1 MQPTAATNTAAISA
15 AEVGRRL
22 ANGEQGQAIAKEL
35 GLTETA
41 FSKLRSTY
49 YHAYI
54 NLLKAEAEQAKADA
68 DKAKQMATQLQGT
81 KEGLQKSC
89 ERLQVELNQLQV
101 VASGV
106 QVNSEQLQVVET
118 NLQLTT
124 ERLRQSE
131 TNLQVVSENLQ
142 AKGEQLQVTET
153 NLHEV
158 TRRLQVSETNLQ
170 TVTSQ
175 LQANASRLQIV
186 ETERETI
193 AANLQVIE
201 TERDRLATELQAVT
215 VERDGLATDLQA
227 GRKSIAEQQVLTHPR
242 FLLWAIIGFEGYNAW
257 QLFSNMQLQM
267 FPFVMAMV
275 FALFFGL
282 ASVTAL
288 AANHRWG
295 VWVCVASAF
304 VSNAIHANLFVA
316 PSLAGGF
323 YTLLPCVLV
332 YLFADMY
339 KNKNNSLTI

>member
-1 MQPTAATNTAAISA
+1 MQPTTTATNTAAISA

-89 ERLQVELNQLQV
+89 ERLQVELNQLQ
-101 VASGV
+101 
-106 QVNSEQLQVVET
+106 
-118 NLQLTT
+118 
-124 ERLRQSE
+124 QSA
-131 TNLQVVSENLQ
+131 TNLQ

-153 NLHEV
+153 NLQAMAS
-158 TRRLQVSETNLQ
+158 RLQQSETNLQ
-170 TVTSQ
+170 VVSERLQAKASQ
-175 LQANASRLQIV
+175 LQV
-186 ETERETI
+186 METERNQI
-193 AANLQVIE
+193 ASDLQVIE

>member
-1 MQPTAATNTAAISA
+1 MQPTTTATNTAAISA

-54 NLLKAEAEQAKADA
+54 SQLKAEAEQAKDETV
-68 DKAKQMATQLQGT
+68 KAKQTASQLQGT

-89 ERLQVELNQLQV
+89 ERLQVELNQLQ
-101 VASGV
+101 
-106 QVNSEQLQVVET
+106 
-118 NLQLTT
+118 
-124 ERLRQSE
+124 QSA
-131 TNLQVVSENLQ
+131 TNLQ
-142 AKGEQLQVTET
+142 AKGEQLQV
-153 NLHEV
+153 
-158 TRRLQVSETNLQ
+158 
-170 TVTSQ
+170 
-175 LQANASRLQIV
+175 V
-186 ETERETI
+186 ETERNQI
-193 AANLQVIE
+193 ASDLQVIE
-201 TERDRLATELQAVT
+201 TERDRLVIKLQAVT
-215 VERDGLATDLQA
+215 VERDGLVTELQA

-267 FPFVMAMV
+267 FPFVMAVV
-275 FALFFGL
+275 FATFFGL

-304 VSNAIHANLFVA
+304 VSNAIHANLFVT

-339 KNKNNSLTI
+339 KKINIY

>member
-1 MQPTAATNTAAISA
+1 MQQQPAAAITS

-41 FSKLRSTY
+41 FSRLRSSY
-49 YHAYI
+49 YDAYI
-54 NLLKAEAEQAKADA
+54 NLLKVEAEQAKADA
-68 DKAKQMATQLQGT
+68 NKAKQMANQLQGT

-89 ERLQVELNQLQV
+89 ERLQVELNQLQ
-101 VASGV
+101 
-106 QVNSEQLQVVET
+106 
-118 NLQLTT
+118 
-124 ERLRQSE
+124 QSA
-131 TNLQVVSENLQ
+131 TNLQ

-153 NLHEV
+153 NLQAMAS
-158 TRRLQVSETNLQ
+158 RLQQSETKLQ

-175 LQANASRLQIV
+175 LQAKGEQLQVV
-186 ETERETI
+186 ETERNQI
-193 AANLQVIE
+193 ASDLQVIE
-201 TERDRLATELQAVT
+201 TERDRLVIKLQAVT
-215 VERDGLATDLQA
+215 VERDGLVTELQA

-339 KNKNNSLTI
+339 KNKNKNLTI

>member
-1 MQPTAATNTAAISA
+1 MQPTTTATNTAAISA

-89 ERLQVELNQLQV
+89 ERLQVELNQLQ
-101 VASGV
+101 
-106 QVNSEQLQVVET
+106 
-118 NLQLTT
+118 
-124 ERLRQSE
+124 QSA
-131 TNLQVVSENLQ
+131 TNLQ

-153 NLHEV
+153 NLQAMAS
-158 TRRLQVSETNLQ
+158 RLQQSETNLQ

-175 LQANASRLQIV
+175 LQAKASRLQVV

-339 KNKNNSLTI
+339 KVKNNS

>member
-1 MQPTAATNTAAISA
+1 MAQAQTNNNTSA
-15 AEVGRRL
+15 EIGKRL
-22 ANGEQGQAIAKEL
+22 ANGEQAQKIAAEFRM
-35 GLTETA
+35 TETA
-41 FSKLRSTY
+41 FSRSRSQY
-49 YHAYI
+49 YEAYI
-54 NLLKAEAEQAKADA
+54 ASLQAELNAAQTT
-68 DKAKQMATQLQGT
+68 ATQLQGT

-89 ERLQVELNQLQV
+89 ERLQKSYDQLQ
-101 VASGV
+101 
-106 QVNSEQLQVVET
+106 
-118 NLQLTT
+118 
-124 ERLRQSE
+124 QSA
-131 TNLQVVSENLQ
+131 TNLQ

-153 NLHEV
+153 NLQSMAS
-158 TRRLQVSETNLQ
+158 RLQQSETKLQ

-175 LQANASRLQIV
+175 LQAKASQLQVV
-186 ETERETI
+186 ETERNQI
-193 AANLQVIE
+193 ATELQAAE
-201 TERDRLATELQAVT
+201 TERNQIATELQAVT
-215 VERDGLATDLQA
+215 VERDGLATELQA

-267 FPFVMAMV
+267 FPFLMAMV

-339 KNKNNSLTI
+339 KNKIVFNN

>member
-1 MQPTAATNTAAISA
+1 MQPTTTATNTAAISA

-35 GLTETA
+35 GLTETY
-41 FSKLRSTY
+41 FSRLRSSY
-49 YHAYI
+49 YDAYI
-54 NLLKAEAEQAKADA
+54 AQLKTEAEQAKAETV
-68 DKAKQMATQLQGT
+68 KAKQTASQLQGT

-89 ERLQVELNQLQV
+89 ERLQVELNQLQ
-101 VASGV
+101 
-106 QVNSEQLQVVET
+106 
-118 NLQLTT
+118 
-124 ERLRQSE
+124 QSA
-131 TNLQVVSENLQ
+131 TNLQ

-153 NLHEV
+153 NLQAMAS
-158 TRRLQVSETNLQ
+158 RLQQSETKLQ
-170 TVTSQ
+170 AVTSQ
-175 LQANASRLQIV
+175 LQAKGEQLQVV
-186 ETERETI
+186 ETERNQI
-193 AANLQVIE
+193 ASDLQVIE

-215 VERDGLATDLQA
+215 IERDGLATDLQA

-339 KNKNNSLTI
+339 KNKNNS

>member
-89 ERLQVELNQLQV
+89 ERLQVELKQLQV
-101 VASGV
+101 VASGA
-106 QVNSEQLQVVET
+106 QVNSE
-118 NLQLTT
+118 
-124 ERLRQSE
+124 R
-131 TNLQVVSENLQ
+131 
-142 AKGEQLQVTET
+142 LQVTET
-153 NLHEV
+153 NLQAMAS
-158 TRRLQVSETNLQ
+158 RLQQSATNLQ

-175 LQANASRLQIV
+175 LQVV
-186 ETERETI
+186 ETERNQI
-193 AANLQVIE
+193 ASDLQVIE
-201 TERDRLATELQAVT
+201 TERDRLVIKLQAVT

-339 KNKNNSLTI
+339 KKINIS

>member
-1 MQPTAATNTAAISA
+1 MQPTTATNTAAISA

-89 ERLQVELNQLQV
+89 ERLQVELNQLQ
-101 VASGV
+101 
-106 QVNSEQLQVVET
+106 
-118 NLQLTT
+118 
-124 ERLRQSE
+124 QSA
-131 TNLQVVSENLQ
+131 TNLQ

-153 NLHEV
+153 NLQAMAS
-158 TRRLQVSETNLQ
+158 RLQQSETNLQ
-170 TVTSQ
+170 VVSERLQAKASQ
-175 LQANASRLQIV
+175 LQV
-186 ETERETI
+186 METERNQI
-193 AANLQVIE
+193 ASDLQVIE

>member
-1 MQPTAATNTAAISA
+1 MQPTTTATNTAAISA

-22 ANGEQGQAIAKEL
+22 ANGEQGQELAKVL
-35 GLTETA
+35 GLSESA

-54 NLLKAEAEQAKADA
+54 NLLKAEAEQAKVDA
-68 DKAKQMATQLQGT
+68 AKAKQMATQLQGT

-89 ERLQVELNQLQV
+89 ERLQAEINQLQ
-101 VASGV
+101 
-106 QVNSEQLQVVET
+106 
-118 NLQLTT
+118 
-124 ERLRQSE
+124 QSE
-131 TNLQVVSENLQ
+131 TNLQ

-153 NLHEV
+153 NLQAMAS
-158 TRRLQVSETNLQ
+158 RLQQSETNLQ
-170 TVTSQ
+170 VVSERLQAKASQ
-175 LQANASRLQIV
+175 LQV
-186 ETERETI
+186 METERNQI
-193 AANLQVIE
+193 ASDLQVIE

-227 GRKSIAEQQVLTHPR
+227 GRKSIAEQHVLTHPR

-275 FALFFGL
+275 FASFFGL

-339 KNKNNSLTI
+339 KVKNIS

>member
-1 MQPTAATNTAAISA
+1 MQQQPAAAITS

-89 ERLQVELNQLQV
+89 ERLQVELNQLQ
-101 VASGV
+101 
-106 QVNSEQLQVVET
+106 
-118 NLQLTT
+118 
-124 ERLRQSE
+124 QSA
-131 TNLQVVSENLQ
+131 TNLQ

-153 NLHEV
+153 NLQAMAS
-158 TRRLQVSETNLQ
+158 RLQQSETNLQ
-170 TVTSQ
+170 VVSERLQAKASQ
-175 LQANASRLQIV
+175 LQV
-186 ETERETI
+186 METERNQI
-193 AANLQVIE
+193 ASDLQVIE

>member
-1 MQPTAATNTAAISA
+1 MQPTTTATNTAAISA

-89 ERLQVELNQLQV
+89 ERLQVELNQLQ
-101 VASGV
+101 
-106 QVNSEQLQVVET
+106 
-118 NLQLTT
+118 
-124 ERLRQSE
+124 QSA
-131 TNLQVVSENLQ
+131 TNLQ

-153 NLHEV
+153 NLQAMAS
-158 TRRLQVSETNLQ
+158 RLQQSETKLQ

-175 LQANASRLQIV
+175 LQAKASQLQVI
-186 ETERETI
+186 ETERNQI
-193 AANLQVIE
+193 ASDLQVIE

-339 KNKNNSLTI
+339 KNKNTL

>member
-54 NLLKAEAEQAKADA
+54 SQLKAEAEQAKDETV
-68 DKAKQMATQLQGT
+68 KAKQTATQLQGT

-89 ERLQVELNQLQV
+89 ERLQVELNQLQ
-101 VASGV
+101 
-106 QVNSEQLQVVET
+106 
-118 NLQLTT
+118 
-124 ERLRQSE
+124 QSA
-131 TNLQVVSENLQ
+131 TNLQ

-153 NLHEV
+153 NLQLTTE
-158 TRRLQVSETNLQ
+158 RLQQSETNLQ
-170 TVTSQ
+170 VVSER

-201 TERDRLATELQAVT
+201 TERDRLVIKLQAVT
-215 VERDGLATDLQA
+215 VERDGLVTELQA

-339 KNKNNSLTI
+339 KNKNS

>member
-1 MQPTAATNTAAISA
+1 MQPTTTATNTAAISA

-89 ERLQVELNQLQV
+89 ERLQVELNQLQ
-101 VASGV
+101 
-106 QVNSEQLQVVET
+106 
-118 NLQLTT
+118 
-124 ERLRQSE
+124 QSA
-131 TNLQVVSENLQ
+131 TNLQ

-153 NLHEV
+153 NLQAMAS
-158 TRRLQVSETNLQ
+158 RLQQSETKLQ
-170 TVTSQ
+170 AVTSQ

-295 VWVCVASAF
+295 VWVCVGAAF

-339 KNKNNSLTI
+339 KKINIS

>member
-41 FSKLRSTY
+41 FSRLRSSY
-49 YHAYI
+49 YDAYI
-54 NLLKAEAEQAKADA
+54 NLLKTEAEQAKAETV
-68 DKAKQMATQLQGT
+68 KAKQTATQLQGT

-89 ERLQVELNQLQV
+89 ERLQAELNQLQ
-101 VASGV
+101 
-106 QVNSEQLQVVET
+106 
-118 NLQLTT
+118 
-124 ERLRQSE
+124 QSA
-131 TNLQVVSENLQ
+131 TNLQ

-153 NLHEV
+153 NLQAMAS
-158 TRRLQVSETNLQ
+158 RLQQSETNLQ

-175 LQANASRLQIV
+175 LQAKASRLQVV

-215 VERDGLATDLQA
+215 VERDGLAIRLQKKA
-227 GRKSIAEQQVLTHPR
+227 SLIFEQRLLTHPR
-242 FLLWAIIGFEGYNAW
+242 FLLLGIIGFEGYNAW
-257 QLFSNMQLQM
+257 QLYSNMELQK
-267 FPFVMAMV
+267 FPLVMAFF
-275 FALFFGL
+275 FAAFFGF

-288 AANHRWG
+288 VANIRWG
-295 VWVCVASAF
+295 VWFCVASAF
-304 VSNAIHANLFVA
+304 ISNAIHAKLFA
-316 PSLAGGF
+316 AFSLEGLF

-339 KNKNNSLTI
+339 KNKNIS

>member
-1 MQPTAATNTAAISA
+1 MQPTTTATNTAAISA

-89 ERLQVELNQLQV
+89 ERLQVELNQLQ
-101 VASGV
+101 
-106 QVNSEQLQVVET
+106 
-118 NLQLTT
+118 
-124 ERLRQSE
+124 QSA
-131 TNLQVVSENLQ
+131 TNLQ

-153 NLHEV
+153 NLQAMAS
-158 TRRLQVSETNLQ
+158 RLQQSETKLQ

-175 LQANASRLQIV
+175 LQVV
-186 ETERETI
+186 ETERNQI
-193 AANLQVIE
+193 ASDLQVIE

-215 VERDGLATDLQA
+215 VERDGLVTDLQA
-227 GRKSIAEQQVLTHPR
+227 GRKSIAEQHVLTHPR

-275 FALFFGL
+275 FASFFGL

-339 KNKNNSLTI
+339 KKINIS

>member
-89 ERLQVELNQLQV
+89 ERLQVELNQLQ
-101 VASGV
+101 
-106 QVNSEQLQVVET
+106 
-118 NLQLTT
+118 
-124 ERLRQSE
+124 QSA
-131 TNLQVVSENLQ
+131 TNLQ

-153 NLHEV
+153 NLQAMAS
-158 TRRLQVSETNLQ
+158 RLQQSETKLQ
-170 TVTSQ
+170 AVTSQ
-175 LQANASRLQIV
+175 LQAKGEQLQVV
-186 ETERETI
+186 ETERNQI
-193 AANLQVIE
+193 ASDLQVIE
-201 TERDRLATELQAVT
+201 TERDRLVIKLQAVT
-215 VERDGLATDLQA
+215 VERDGLVTELQA

-267 FPFVMAMV
+267 FPFVMAVV
-275 FALFFGL
+275 FATFFGL

-339 KNKNNSLTI
+339 KKKNIF

>member
-1 MQPTAATNTAAISA
+1 MQPTTTATNTAAISA

-54 NLLKAEAEQAKADA
+54 SQLKAEAEQAKDETV
-68 DKAKQMATQLQGT
+68 KAKQTATQLQGT

-89 ERLQVELNQLQV
+89 ERLQAEINQLQ
-101 VASGV
+101 
-106 QVNSEQLQVVET
+106 
-118 NLQLTT
+118 
-124 ERLRQSE
+124 QSE
-131 TNLQVVSENLQ
+131 TNLQ

-153 NLHEV
+153 NLQSMAS
-158 TRRLQVSETNLQ
+158 RLQQSETKLQ

-175 LQANASRLQIV
+175 LQVV
-186 ETERETI
+186 ETERNQI
-193 AANLQVIE
+193 ASDLQVIE

-339 KNKNNSLTI
+339 KKINIS

>member
-89 ERLQVELNQLQV
+89 ERLQVELNQLQ
-101 VASGV
+101 
-106 QVNSEQLQVVET
+106 
-118 NLQLTT
+118 
-124 ERLRQSE
+124 QSA
-131 TNLQVVSENLQ
+131 TNLQ

-153 NLHEV
+153 NLQAMAS
-158 TRRLQVSETNLQ
+158 RLQQSETNLQ
-170 TVTSQ
+170 VVSERLQAKASQ
-175 LQANASRLQIV
+175 LQV
-186 ETERETI
+186 METERNQI
-193 AANLQVIE
+193 ASDLQVIE

>member
-89 ERLQVELNQLQV
+89 ERLQVELNQLQ
-101 VASGV
+101 
-106 QVNSEQLQVVET
+106 
-118 NLQLTT
+118 
-124 ERLRQSE
+124 QSA
-131 TNLQVVSENLQ
+131 TNLQ

-153 NLHEV
+153 NLQAMAS
-158 TRRLQVSETNLQ
+158 RLQQSETNLQ
-170 TVTSQ
+170 VVSERLQAKASQ
-175 LQANASRLQIV
+175 LQVV
-186 ETERETI
+186 ETERNQI
-193 AANLQVIE
+193 ASDLQVIE